1 MKIYIKDKNENME
14 RHPALSSEI
23 AENICR
29 VIADTDTGLT
39 GTEIGRILAESLIE
53 DTDPTLTKW
62 KRLYNAFAHYQNK
75 HRCSN
80 NILTFL
86 SKAMQPVRYIDNPE
100 LFKHRLLELNKRLCF
115 AGLELSENAR
125 YRKIPKSST
134 ITNPFDNSTNASNC
148 EYDIAIS
155 FAGEDRKVAE
165 EIAEKLKARGTKVFY
180 DKYEKATLWGKDLYE
195 HLNDVY
201 KNKATFCLM
210 VISNSYRDKQWTNH
224 ERKAAQARAFS
235 QNKEYILPLK
245 LDDTEIPGLNETIG
259 YVDFRNSNSDEI
271 VNLLKEKLKE

>member
-1 MKIYIKDKNENME
+1 ME
-14 RHPALSSEI
+14 LQPTISSEVL
-23 AENICR
+23 ENICR
-29 VIADTDTGLT
+29 IIANTETGLT
-39 GTEIGRILAESLIE
+39 GTEIGRILNESMIE

-62 KRLYNAFAHYQNK
+62 KRLFNAFAHYQNK
-75 HRCSN
+75 NRNSN

-86 SKAMQPVRYIDNPE
+86 SRAMKPVRYIDNPE

-115 AGLELSENAR
+115 VGLELSENAQ
-125 YRKIPKSST
+125 YRKIQKSST
-134 ITNPFDNSTNASNC
+134 VTNPFSNNSSKTSN

-155 FAGEDRKVAE
+155 FAGEDRRIAE
-165 EIAEKLKARGTKVFY
+165 EIAEKLNSSGIKVFY
-180 DKYEKATLWGKDLYE
+180 DSYEKATLWGKDLYE

-210 VISNSYRDKQWTNH
+210 VISNNYRDKQWTNH

-259 YVDFRNSNSDEI
+259 YVDFRNSNANEI
-271 VNLLKEKLKE
+271 VTLLKSKLRE

>member
-1 MKIYIKDKNENME
+1 MPTKQPPI
-14 RHPALSSEI
+14 SSEI
-23 AENICR
+23 LENICR
-29 VIADTDTGLT
+29 VIANTDTGLT
-39 GTEIGRILAESLIE
+39 GTEIGRILAESMIK
-53 DTDPTLTKW
+53 DTDPSLTKW
-62 KRLYNAFAHYQNK
+62 KRLFNAFANYQNT

-86 SKAMQPVRYIDNPE
+86 SRAMKPVRYVDNPE
-100 LFKHRLLELNKRLCF
+100 VFKHRLVELNKRLCF
-115 AGLELSENAR
+115 VGLELTEKAQ
-125 YRKIPKSST
+125 YRKIPVSST
-134 ITNPFDNSTNASNC
+134 ITNPMEESESKSNS

-155 FAGEDRKVAE
+155 FAGENRAVAE
-165 EIAEKLKARGTKVFY
+165 EIAKKLTSSGIKVFY
-180 DKYEKATLWGKDLYE
+180 DSYEKATLWGKDLYE

-210 VISNSYRDKQWTNH
+210 IISNDYKEKQWTNH

-259 YVDFRNSNSDEI
+259 YVDFRNSNADEI
-271 VNLLKEKLKE
+271 IGLLKSKLKE

>member
-1 MKIYIKDKNENME
+1 ME
-14 RHPALSSEI
+14 RQPPIPSEVI
-23 AENICR
+23 ENICR
-29 VIADTDTGLT
+29 VIANTDTGLT
-39 GTEIGRILAESLIE
+39 GTEIGRLLAESLIT

-62 KRLYNAFAHYQNK
+62 KRLFNAFAHFQNK
-75 HRCSN
+75 NHCSN
-80 NILTFL
+80 NIMTFL
-86 SKAMQPVRYIDNPE
+86 SKAMQPVRYLDNPE

-115 AGLELSENAR
+115 VGLELSENAK

-134 ITNPFDNSTNASNC
+134 ITNAFPTTTDDSNN

-155 FAGEDRKVAE
+155 FAGEDRAVAE
-165 EIAEKLKARGTKVFY
+165 SIAGKLLKDRIKVFY
-180 DKYEKATLWGKDLYE
+180 DSYEKATLWGKDLYE

-201 KNKATFCLM
+201 KNKARYCLM
-210 VISNSYRDKQWTNH
+210 IISHKYRDKQWTNH

-259 YVDFRNSNSDEI
+259 YIDFRTSDSDE
-271 VNLLKEKLKE
+271 VVMLLKSKLKE